1 MNQYSNLKLQALA
14 IGSLPH
20 NDLTKAMNVV
30 KKDFPQIPFF
40 PQLKNINKNEDMIIQ
55 FLEGLPSFLPSKLEN
70 FTIDSDSEEF
80 FEDLETFFTD
90 YEKITS
96 ENNAEILEHYGISK
110 DFSSSFEEFE
120 NIIKTT
126 KPQFAKGQIVGPF
139 TLATTL
145 QDNNGKA
152 VIYDET
158 LKDIIV
164 KLLSL
169 KALWQ
174 IKRIKKANPDTTP
187 IIFMDEPSI
196 SQLGTSAYMTISEN
210 DVIQML
216 KEISDI
222 IKANGGISAIHCC
235 GKCDWSIPMK
245 AKIELLNPDAY
256 TFAENFSIYYK
267 MIENHLLSGGKIAWG
282 LIPTLDVDALRDTTL
297 KNLIEKFEQAVKY
310 LTNKRIDEK
319 LIIDNSLITSSC
331 GAGSLSIEN
340 AERAM
345 DLVSELSKKLKARL

>member
-80 FEDLETFFTD
+80 FEDLEKFFTD
-90 YEKITS
+90 YEEITS

-196 SQLGTSAYMTISEN
+196 SQLGTSAYMTISEAE
-210 DVIQML
+210 VIQML

-282 LIPTLDVDALRDTTL
+282 LIPTLDVDALSGTTL

-345 DLVSELSKKLKARL
+345 DLVSELSKELKARL

>member
-174 IKRIKKANPDTTP
+174 IKRIKKANPDITP

-196 SQLGTSAYMTISEN
+196 SQLGTSAYMTISEAE
-210 DVIQML
+210 VIKML

-256 TFAENFSIYYK
+256 TFAENFSIYHK

-345 DLVSELSKKLKARL
+345 DLVSELSKELKARL

>member
-20 NDLTKAMNVV
+20 NDLTKAINVV

-196 SQLGTSAYMTISEN
+196 SQLGTSAYMTISEAE
-210 DVIQML
+210 VIQML

-282 LIPTLDVDALRDTTL
+282 LIPTLDVDALRGTTL

-345 DLVSELSKKLKARL
+345 DLVSELSKELKARL

>member
-196 SQLGTSAYMTISEN
+196 SQLGTSAYMTISEVE
-210 DVIQML
+210 VIQML

-282 LIPTLDVDALRDTTL
+282 LIPTLDVDALRGTTL

-345 DLVSELSKKLKARL
+345 DLVSELSKELKARL

>member
-96 ENNAEILEHYGISK
+96 ENNVEILEHYGISK

-164 KLLSL
+164 KLLNL

-196 SQLGTSAYMTISEN
+196 SQLGTSAYMTISEAE
-210 DVIQML
+210 VIQML

-282 LIPTLDVDALRDTTL
+282 LIPTLDVDALRGTTL

-345 DLVSELSKKLKARL
+345 DLVSELSKELKARL

>member
-20 NDLTKAMNVV
+20 NNLTKAMNVV

-196 SQLGTSAYMTISEN
+196 SQLGTSAYMTISEAE
-210 DVIQML
+210 VIQML

-282 LIPTLDVDALRDTTL
+282 LIPTLDVDALKGTTL

-345 DLVSELSKKLKARL
+345 DLVSELSKELKARL

>member
-20 NDLTKAMNVV
+20 NNLTKAMNVV

-187 IIFMDEPSI
+187 IIFIDEPSI
-196 SQLGTSAYMTISEN
+196 SQLGTSAYMTISEAE
-210 DVIQML
+210 VIQML

-282 LIPTLDVDALRDTTL
+282 LIPTLDVDALSGTTL

-345 DLVSELSKKLKARL
+345 DLVSELSKELKARL

>member
-55 FLEGLPSFLPSKLEN
+55 FLEGLPSFLPSKLKN
-70 FTIDSDSEEF
+70 FTINSDSEEF

-96 ENNAEILEHYGISK
+96 ENNAEILEHYGSSK
-110 DFSSSFEEFE
+110 YFSSSFEEFE

-169 KALWQ
+169 KTLWQ

-196 SQLGTSAYMTISEN
+196 SQLGTSAYMTISEAE
-210 DVIQML
+210 VIQML

-282 LIPTLDVDALRDTTL
+282 LIPTLDVDALRGTTL

-345 DLVSELSKKLKARL
+345 DLVSELSKELKARL

>member
-196 SQLGTSAYMTISEN
+196 SQLGTSAYMTISEAE
-210 DVIQML
+210 VIQML

-282 LIPTLDVDALRDTTL
+282 LIPTLDVDALRGTTL

-319 LIIDNSLITSSC
+319 LVIDNSLITSSC

-345 DLVSELSKKLKARL
+345 NLVSELSKELKARL

>member
-55 FLEGLPSFLPSKLEN
+55 FLEGLPSFLQSKLEN

-80 FEDLETFFTD
+80 FEDLEKFFTD

-196 SQLGTSAYMTISEN
+196 SQLGTSAYMTISEAE
-210 DVIQML
+210 VIQML

-282 LIPTLDVDALRDTTL
+282 LIPTLDVDALRGTTL

-345 DLVSELSKKLKARL
+345 DLVSELSKELKARL

>member
-187 IIFMDEPSI
+187 IIFIDEPSI
-196 SQLGTSAYMTISEN
+196 SQLGTSAYMTISEAE
-210 DVIQML
+210 VIQML

-282 LIPTLDVDALRDTTL
+282 LIPTLDVDALKGTTL

-345 DLVSELSKKLKARL
+345 DLVSELSKELKARL

>member
-1 MNQYSNLKLQALA
+1 
-14 IGSLPH
+14 
-20 NDLTKAMNVV
+20 
-30 KKDFPQIPFF
+30 
-40 PQLKNINKNEDMIIQ
+40 
-55 FLEGLPSFLPSKLEN
+55 
-70 FTIDSDSEEF
+70 
-80 FEDLETFFTD
+80 
-90 YEKITS
+90 
-96 ENNAEILEHYGISK
+96 
-110 DFSSSFEEFE
+110 
-120 NIIKTT
+120 
-126 KPQFAKGQIVGPF
+126 
-139 TLATTL
+139 
-145 QDNNGKA
+145 
-152 VIYDET
+152 
-158 LKDIIV
+158 
-164 KLLSL
+164 
-169 KALWQ
+169 
-174 IKRIKKANPDTTP
+174 
-187 IIFMDEPSI
+187 
-196 SQLGTSAYMTISEN
+196 MTISEAE
-210 DVIQML
+210 VIQML

-345 DLVSELSKKLKARL
+345 DLVSELSKELKARL

>member
-96 ENNAEILEHYGISK
+96 ENNAKILEHYGISK

-196 SQLGTSAYMTISEN
+196 SQLGTSAYMTISEAE
-210 DVIQML
+210 VIQML

-245 AKIELLNPDAY
+245 AKIGLLNPDAY

-282 LIPTLDVDALRDTTL
+282 LIPTLDVDALKGTTL

-345 DLVSELSKKLKARL
+345 DLVSELSKELKARL

>member
-70 FTIDSDSEEF
+70 FTINSDSEEF

-282 LIPTLDVDALRDTTL
+282 LIPTLDVDALRGTTL

-345 DLVSELSKKLKARL
+345 DLVSELSKELKARL

>member
-196 SQLGTSAYMTISEN
+196 SQLGTSAYMTISEAE
-210 DVIQML
+210 VIQML

-282 LIPTLDVDALRDTTL
+282 LIPTLDVDALKGTTL

-345 DLVSELSKKLKARL
+345 DLVSELSKELKARL

>member
-80 FEDLETFFTD
+80 FKDLETFFAN
-90 YEKITS
+90 YEEIISNSNS
-96 ENNAEILEHYGISK
+96 ETLWNYGISK

-174 IKRIKKANPDTTP
+174 IKRIKKANPNTTP

-210 DVIQML
+210 DVTQMIQ
-216 KEISDI
+216 EISNI
-222 IKANGGISAIHCC
+222 IKANGGMSALHCC

-267 MIENHLLSGGKIAWG
+267 MIGNHLQSGGKIAWG
-282 LIPTLDVDALRDTTL
+282 IVPTLDVETL
-297 KNLIEKFEQAVKY
+297 ENTSLDILIEKFNQAIKY
-310 LTNKRIDEK
+310 LTNKGIDEK

-331 GAGSLSIEN
+331 GVGSLSIEN

-345 DLVSELSKKLKARL
+345 DLVSELSKELRARL

>member
-70 FTIDSDSEEF
+70 FTINSDSEEF

-282 LIPTLDVDALRDTTL
+282 LIPTLDVDALKGTTL

-345 DLVSELSKKLKARL
+345 DLVSELSKELKARL

>member
-80 FEDLETFFTD
+80 FEDLEKFFTD

-196 SQLGTSAYMTISEN
+196 SQLGTSAYMTISEAE
-210 DVIQML
+210 VIQML

-282 LIPTLDVDALRDTTL
+282 LIPTLDVDALRGTTL

-345 DLVSELSKKLKARL
+345 DLVSELSKELKARL

>member
-80 FEDLETFFTD
+80 FEDLEKFFTD

-110 DFSSSFEEFE
+110 YFSSSFEEFE

-196 SQLGTSAYMTISEN
+196 SQLGTSAYMTISEAE
-210 DVIQML
+210 VIQML

-282 LIPTLDVDALRDTTL
+282 LIPTLDVDALRGTTL

-345 DLVSELSKKLKARL
+345 DLVSELSKELKARL

>member
-70 FTIDSDSEEF
+70 FTINSDSEEF

-196 SQLGTSAYMTISEN
+196 SQLGTSAYMTISEAE
-210 DVIQML
+210 VIQML

-282 LIPTLDVDALRDTTL
+282 LIPTLDVDALKGTTL

-345 DLVSELSKKLKARL
+345 DLVSELSKELKARL

>member
-20 NDLTKAMNVV
+20 NNLTKAMNVV

-187 IIFMDEPSI
+187 IIFIDEPSI
-196 SQLGTSAYMTISEN
+196 SQLGTSAYMTISEAE
-210 DVIQML
+210 VIQML

-282 LIPTLDVDALRDTTL
+282 LIPTLDVDALRGTTL

-345 DLVSELSKKLKARL
+345 DLVSELSKELKARL

>member
-70 FTIDSDSEEF
+70 FTINSDSEEF

-196 SQLGTSAYMTISEN
+196 SQLGTSAYMTISEAE
-210 DVIQML
+210 VIQML

-282 LIPTLDVDALRDTTL
+282 LIPTLDVDALRGTTL

-345 DLVSELSKKLKARL
+345 DLVSELSKELKARL

>member
-70 FTIDSDSEEF
+70 FTINSDSEEF

-96 ENNAEILEHYGISK
+96 ENNTEILEHYGISK

-196 SQLGTSAYMTISEN
+196 SQLGTSAYMTISEAE
-210 DVIQML
+210 VIQML
-216 KEISDI
+216 KEISDT

-256 TFAENFSIYYK
+256 TFAENFRIYYK

-282 LIPTLDVDALRDTTL
+282 LIPTLDVDALRGTTL

-345 DLVSELSKKLKARL
+345 DLVSELSKELKARL

>member
-196 SQLGTSAYMTISEN
+196 SQLGTSAYMTISEAE
-210 DVIQML
+210 VIQML

-282 LIPTLDVDALRDTTL
+282 LIPTLDVDALRGTTL

-345 DLVSELSKKLKARL
+345 DLVSELSKELKARL

>member
-70 FTIDSDSEEF
+70 FTINSDSEEF

-196 SQLGTSAYMTISEN
+196 SQLGTSAYMTISEAE
-210 DVIQML
+210 VIQML

-282 LIPTLDVDALRDTTL
+282 LIPTLDVDALRGTTL

-319 LIIDNSLITSSC
+319 LIIDNSLVTSSC

-345 DLVSELSKKLKARL
+345 DLVSELSKELKARL

>member
-55 FLEGLPSFLPSKLEN
+55 ILEGLPSFLPSKLEN

-196 SQLGTSAYMTISEN
+196 SQLGTSAYMTISEAE
-210 DVIQML
+210 VIQML

-222 IKANGGISAIHCC
+222 IKANSGISAIHCC

-267 MIENHLLSGGKIAWG
+267 MIENHLLSGGKIVWG
-282 LIPTLDVDALRDTTL
+282 LIPTLDVDALRGTTL

-340 AERAM
+340 AEQAM
-345 DLVSELSKKLKARL
+345 DLVSELSKELKARL

>member
-30 KKDFPQIPFF
+30 KKDFPQTPFF

-110 DFSSSFEEFE
+110 YFSSSFEEFE

-169 KALWQ
+169 KTLWQ

-196 SQLGTSAYMTISEN
+196 SQLGTSAYMTISEAE
-210 DVIQML
+210 VIQML

-282 LIPTLDVDALRDTTL
+282 LIPTLDVDALRGTTL

-345 DLVSELSKKLKARL
+345 DLVSELSKELKARL

>member
-70 FTIDSDSEEF
+70 FTIDSDREEF

-196 SQLGTSAYMTISEN
+196 SQLGTSAYMTISEAE
-210 DVIQML
+210 VIQML

-282 LIPTLDVDALRDTTL
+282 LIPTLDVDALRGTTL

-345 DLVSELSKKLKARL
+345 DLVSELSKELKARL